1 MSTRLST
8 CSHRVAFCVQELQ
21 IVRNFSEVSGHFAKR
36 VEETSSDFDWQKSV
50 VFFVGKRLH
59 WNGYSPVRC
68 RANLARTRQSR
79 PESGLCFQVK
89 VL

>member
-1 MSTRLST
+1 
-8 CSHRVAFCVQELQ
+8 
-21 IVRNFSEVSGHFAKR
+21 